1 MVDDIFAKK
10 ETKGR
15 KTGVNISNNPR
26 EITISQRDPC
36 ISDPIWM
43 VASAHERFTLTAQ
56 CTQNL
61 ADFRLQQFLD

>member
-10 ETKGR
+10 EIKGR
-15 KTGVNISNNPR
+15 KTDVNISNDPR
-26 EITISQRDPC
+26 EITINRRDPG

-43 VASAHERFTLTAQ
+43 VASAHERFTLAAQ

-61 ADFRLQQFLD
+61 ANFRPWQFLD

>member
-10 ETKGR
+10 KTKGR
-15 KTGVNISNNPR
+15 KTGVNISNDPR

-43 VASAHERFTLTAQ
+43 VTSAHERFTLAVQ
-56 CTQNL
+56 HTQNL
-61 ADFRLQQFLD
+61 ADFRPQRFLD